1 LRKEVKSKVTLKIDF
16 QRRLKNFL
24 TEKERNEIEI
34 ARTKKEIE
42 TCELLLTR
50 SDKRL
55 FNKGETR
62 LTAEET
68 EDLRY
73 EILAMKDILV
83 WYESKLERNVMDIH
97 LTQAKLEMP

>member
-1 LRKEVKSKVTLKIDF
+1 MTLKADLQ
-16 QRRLKNFL
+16 QRLSKFLAEKNA
-24 TEKERNEIEI
+24 NEEEI

-50 SDKRL
+50 SEKNM

-62 LTAEET
+62 LTVEET

-83 WYESKLERNVMDIH
+83 WYESKLERNIMDIH
-97 LTQAKLEMP
+97 LTQAKLEV